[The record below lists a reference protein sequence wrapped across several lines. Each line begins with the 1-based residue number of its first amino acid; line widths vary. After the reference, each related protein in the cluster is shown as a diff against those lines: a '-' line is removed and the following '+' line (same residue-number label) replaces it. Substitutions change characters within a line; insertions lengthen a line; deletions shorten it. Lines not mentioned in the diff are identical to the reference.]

1 MRISDHHNQKALHEE
16 LQRIFESRKLS
27 THMSKPTIENLQLIR
42 STSSALFGGGR
53 VASFE
58 PYEWHEMIV
67 LAIVLTN
74 ICFGQNEKSKLPHG
88 SDNLD
93 REVEWSKM

>member
-1 MRISDHHNQKALHEE
+1 MRNCKEQ
-16 LQRIFESRKLS
+16 FESRELS
-27 THMSKPTIENLQLIR
+27 THKSKPTIEDLQLIR

-58 PYEWHEMIV
+58 PYEWYQITT
-67 LAIVLTN
+67 LAIVFTS
-74 ICFGQNEKSKLPHG
+74 ICFGQNEKSRLPHD

-93 REVEWSKM
+93 QEVEWSRM

>member
-27 THMSKPTIENLQLIR
+27 THTSKPTIENLQLIR
-42 STSSALFGGGR
+42 STSSALCGGGR

>member
-27 THMSKPTIENLQLIR
+27 THTSKPTIENLQLIR